1 MISVSILDE
10 DLPARKSLCRLLQ
23 GSGRYQ
29 CISTYPDP
37 PSAKRGLVMEQPR
50 VVIFDP
56 RFAQGSI
63 MDSIRWLKPRLART
77 DFLAFSVHC
86 DSQTIMDAIHAGV
99 NGYLCKRLGPDRMI
113 AALDELVAGGSP
125 LSGSVARTMLQ
136 TISGAHLQKVAAL
149 PATLTRR
156 EEEILAEVVKGRML
170 KEITT
175 ALDISQ
181 GTVNTHMRNLY
192 RKLEVNSR
200 QEIMIRYFSGGNAS
214 HFPTSSPH
222 GAAAAMAGE
231 SSTASPAAAR
241 TRMAASA

>member
-1 MISVSILDE
+1 MISVSIIDE
-10 DLPARKSLCRLLQ
+10 DLPARKLLCRLLQ

-29 CISTYPDP
+29 CVSTYLDP

-56 RFAQGSI
+56 QFAHGSI

-77 DFLAFSVHC
+77 EFLAFSVQC
-86 DSQTIMDAIHAGV
+86 DSGTVMEAINAGV
-99 NGYLCKRLGPDRMI
+99 NGYLCKRVGPDRLI
-113 AALDELVAGGSP
+113 PALDELLAGGSP

-136 TISGAHLQKVAAL
+136 AIISSNLQKNAAL
-149 PATLTRR
+149 PDTLTRR
-156 EEEILAEVVKGRML
+156 EEEILAELVKGRML

-175 ALDISQ
+175 TLAISQ

-200 QEIMIRYFSGGNAS
+200 QEIMIRYFSAGNSSHLAS
-214 HFPTSSPH
+214 LSHSGKT
-222 GAAAAMAGE
+222 AAGSAL
-231 SSTASPAAAR
+231 R
-241 TRMAASA
+241 RHAASA